1 MKQIKVMTI
10 FGTRP
15 EAIKMAP
22 LIKRLNKTDQVNN
35 IVTVTAQHR
44 EMLDQVL
51 NLFEIKTDYDLDIMS
66 DKQTLNQITV
76 KVLKKLDKVISI
88 EKPEL
93 ILVHG
98 DTTTTFIAALSAFY
112 NKITIGHVEAGLR
125 SNNKYS
131 PFPEEINRHLTGV
144 LADLNFCPT
153 KSNKENLLKEN
164 VEPEKIF
171 VTGNTVIDAL
181 NQIVDTKHK
190 FKNKVLSELNY
201 KDKKIILLTAHR
213 RENIDKGFK
222 NIFEAVNNITEDCLD
237 VEFVFPVHLNPKVR
251 ETAYQ
256 YFKKNKKVHLVEPL
270 EYKEFVNL
278 MNRSYFI
285 MTDSGGIQEEGPGL
299 GKPVLVL
306 RETTERWEA
315 IKAGTVKKVGIDK
328 DIIYNN
334 VLELINDQSEYLKMS
349 KAINPYG
356 DGKAAERIVN
366 FILFKYKKKEERPEP
381 FKVVLDG

>member
-22 LIKRLNKTDQVNN
+22 LIKKLNKTDQVNN

-51 NLFEIKTDYDLDIMS
+51 NLFKIKTDYDLDIMS
-66 DKQTLNQITV
+66 AKQTLNQITV
-76 KVLKKLDKVISI
+76 KVLEKLDKVISI
-88 EKPEL
+88 EKPDL

-112 NKITIGHVEAGLR
+112 NKTTIGHIEAGLR
-125 SNNKYS
+125 SNDKYS

-153 KSNKENLLKEN
+153 KSNKDNLLKEN
-164 VEPEKIF
+164 VDPNRIF

-181 NQIVDTKHK
+181 NQIVDSKHE
-190 FKNKVLSELNY
+190 FENKVLRELNY

-213 RENIDKGFK
+213 RENIGRGFK
-222 NIFEAVNNITEDCLD
+222 NIFEAVNNITEDFLD

-251 ETAYQ
+251 EIAYKN
-256 YFKKNKKVHLVEPL
+256 FKDNKKVHLIEPL

-278 MNRSYFI
+278 MNKSYFI

-299 GKPVLVL
+299 GKPVIVF

-315 IKAGTVKKVGIDK
+315 IKAGTVKKVGINK
-328 DIIYNN
+328 DVIYNKTI
-334 VLELINDQSEYLKMS
+334 ELINDKNEYLKMS

-356 DGKAAERIVN
+356 DGKAAERIVD
-366 FILFKYKKKEERPEP
+366 FILFKYDIKEEKPEP
-381 FKVVLDG
+381 FMVVLDG